1 MINLALL
8 HPTQL
13 VPVQHWS
20 LRAKSLIRIGRASDN
35 DVIIYNAIVSHYH
48 AEIWENTSG
57 WIIIN
62 FGANGTY
69 VNGKPIIQV
78 SLTNE
83 MIIRL
88 GSSGPKIKIW
98 TQELASEFAGKKDE
112 LSKKEIFLKNK
123 SYPQNSFVNEEIT
136 QIDFD

>member
-13 VPVQHWS
+13 VPVQNWS

-35 DVIIYNAIVSHYH
+35 DVIIYNAIVSRYH
-48 AEIWENTSG
+48 AEIWEDPSG

-69 VNGKPIIQV
+69 VDDKPIIQV

-88 GSSGPKIKIW
+88 GSSGPKLKIW
-98 TQELASEFAGKKDE
+98 TQELVSEFADKKDE
-112 LSKKEIFLKNK
+112 LSDKEIFLTNKNF
-123 SYPQNSFVNEEIT
+123 PQNSFVNQDIT